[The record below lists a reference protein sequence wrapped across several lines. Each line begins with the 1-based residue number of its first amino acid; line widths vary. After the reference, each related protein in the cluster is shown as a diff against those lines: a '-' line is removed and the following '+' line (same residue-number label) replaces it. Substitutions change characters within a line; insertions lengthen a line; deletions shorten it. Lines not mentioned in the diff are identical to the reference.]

1 MTYQIYLRIRDLFLE
16 FQKFKNTKKLRELK
30 RDILDNGYKIIQF
43 LPKAGDDAVVQHVNN
58 NKIYIVRW

>member
-16 FQKFKNTKKLRELK
+16 FQKFKSTKKLRELK
-30 RDILDNGYKIIQF
+30 KDILDNGYKIIQF

>member
-30 RDILDNGYKIIQF
+30 KDILDNGYKIIQF
-43 LPKAGDDAVVQHVNN
+43 LPKAGD